1 MPVGEREITS
11 QYKRSIMQPNTIT
24 DMLALRYPIFQGPMG
39 AGLSTP
45 ALVAAV
51 SEAGGLGG
59 YGAYTLQPEAIRE
72 LGADIRKLTRQPW
85 NLNLWVND
93 VDDALDTYPESDF
106 EQVKALF
113 RPVFDELGLAV
124 PSPAISIHSKFARQ
138 AEAMLA
144 VKPAVF
150 SFVFGIP
157 DETILREC
165 RRQGIITAGA
175 ATTLEEGLV
184 LEAAG
189 VDVIVAAGFEAGGHR
204 PSFLRKAEDSLT
216 GTFALVQQLSKTVR
230 KPIVA
235 AGGIA
240 DAAGVR
246 AALRLGASAVQIGTA
261 FLACEESG
269 ASAAYRERLFSPAA
283 RFTELTRLYTGRLA
297 RAVRTELA
305 ARFAG
310 KGNQFAPFPLQS
322 QLMAPIRKAALETG
336 RTEYAA
342 VWAGQ
347 AAGHLHHRHVAEL
360 MAELTQW
367 NRLPETA

>member
-1 MPVGEREITS
+1 MR
-11 QYKRSIMQPNTIT
+11 PNTIT
-24 DMLALRYPIFQGPMG
+24 DMLGIRYPVFQGPMG

-51 SEAGGLGG
+51 TNAGGLGG
-59 YGAYTLQPEAIRE
+59 YGAYTLQPAEIRE
-72 LGADIRKLTRQPW
+72 LGAQVGQLTAGPW
-85 NLNLWVND
+85 NLNLWVSD
-93 VDDALDTYPESDF
+93 IDPALGNYTEAEFDM
-106 EQVKALF
+106 VKSLF
-113 RPVFDELGLAV
+113 RPVFDELGIPV
-124 PSPAISIHSKFARQ
+124 PSPVISVESKFARQ

-157 DETILREC
+157 DEAILQEC
-165 RRQGIITAGA
+165 RRQGIVTAGA
-175 ATTLEEGLV
+175 ATTLDEALA

-204 PSFLRKAEDSLT
+204 PSFLEPAEDSLH
-216 GTFALVQQLSKTVR
+216 GTFALVQKLRWKVR

-240 DAAGVR
+240 DAAGVE
-246 AALRLGASAVQIGTA
+246 AALRLGAAAVQVGTA

-269 ASAAYRERLFSPAA
+269 ASATYRDRLFSPAA
-283 RFTELTRLYTGRLA
+283 QHTELTRVYTGRLA
-297 RAVRTELA
+297 RAVRTQLP

-310 KGNQFAPFPLQS
+310 MELELAPFPLQS
-322 QLMAPIRKAALETG
+322 QLMAPVRKAALDSG
-336 RTEYAA
+336 QLEYSA

-347 AAGHLHHRHVAEL
+347 NAGNLHHRKATDL
-360 MAELTQW
+360 MEELTSLW
-367 NRLPETA
+367 R

>member
-1 MPVGEREITS
+1 MH
-11 QYKRSIMQPNTIT
+11 PNTIT
-24 DMLALRYPIFQGPMG
+24 DMLAIRYPIFQGPMG

-59 YGAYTLQPEAIRE
+59 YGAYTLRPEEIHTLA
-72 LGADIRKLTRQPW
+72 ANIRKLTAQPW
-85 NLNLWVND
+85 NLNLWVSD
-93 VDDALDTYPESDF
+93 VDDALSTYTDADF
-106 EQVKALF
+106 DGVKALF
-113 RPVFDELGLAV
+113 GPVFDELGIPV
-124 PSPAISIHSKFARQ
+124 PAPSITIESKFERQ

-157 DETILREC
+157 DKKILEEC
-165 RRQGIITAGA
+165 RRQGIVTAGA
-175 ATTLEEGLV
+175 ATTLEEAYA
-184 LEAAG
+184 LEAAD

-204 PSFLRKAEDSLT
+204 PSFLRRPEESLT
-216 GTFALVQQLSKTVR
+216 GVFALTQQLAKSVR

-240 DAAGVR
+240 DAAGVE

-269 ASAAYRERLFSPAA
+269 ASAPYRTRLFSPAA
-283 RFTELTRLYTGRLA
+283 RFTELTRIYTGRLA
-297 RAVRTELA
+297 RAVRTEMA
-305 ARFAG
+305 GRFTG
-310 KGNQFAPFPLQS
+310 MESELAPFPLQS
-322 QLMAPIRKAALETG
+322 QLMAPIRQAALESK
-336 RTEYAA
+336 RWEYSA

-347 AAGHLHHRHVAEL
+347 AAGHLHHRHAIAL
-360 MAELTQW
+360 MEELTANW
-367 NRLPETA
+367 RK